1 MYMDKIHHVKEKSDM
16 ILEPLQVMIQLS
28 FLSFCPIGTKLSIAE
43 NLLYLQLPSW
53 SQGMTRWYMKDNKDD
68 LYYLFQ
74 AIRRYYLWY
83 KPDTCIIYEKI
94 LETAIK
100 GIQKLIKTYENTDKI
115 SIRHTLTL
123 YTNILN
129 LESPELFKDT
139 TDQDVNIDS
148 VFENVTKLYNKKIL
162 SIVYNGILIME
173 TGEKEQDVQTILN
186 GLQQILMPQNFK
198 IKTWIRDNLTC

>member
-173 TGEKEQDVQTILN
+173 TGEKEQDIQTILN

>member
-148 VFENVTKLYNKKIL
+148 VFENVTKLYNKKIH
-162 SIVYNGILIME
+162 I
-173 TGEKEQDVQTILN
+173 
-186 GLQQILMPQNFK
+186 
-198 IKTWIRDNLTC
+198 

>member
-1 MYMDKIHHVKEKSDM
+1 MDKINHVKEKSDM
-16 ILEPLQVMIQLS
+16 ILEPLQVMIQLA

-43 NLLYLQLPSW
+43 NLLYLQMPSW
-53 SQGMTRWYMKDNKDD
+53 SQGVTRWYMKDNKDD

-83 KPDTCIIYEKI
+83 KPDSCIIYEKI
-94 LETAIK
+94 LITAIK

-123 YTNILN
+123 YTNILS
-129 LESPELFKDT
+129 LESPELFKET
-139 TDQDVNIDS
+139 TDQEINIDN

-162 SIVYNGILIME
+162 SMVYNGILIME
-173 TGEKEQDVQTILN
+173 EVEKNTDIETILC
-186 GLQQILMPQNFK
+186 GLQKILTPQNFK

>member
-1 MYMDKIHHVKEKSDM
+1 MDKIHHVKEKSDM

-94 LETAIK
+94 LQTAIK

-173 TGEKEQDVQTILN
+173 TGEKEQDIQTILN

>member
-1 MYMDKIHHVKEKSDM
+1 MDKIHHVKEKSDM

-173 TGEKEQDVQTILN
+173 TGEKEQDIQTILN

>member
-1 MYMDKIHHVKEKSDM
+1 MHHVKEKTDM

-28 FLSFCPIGTKLSIAE
+28 FLSFCPIGTKLSISE

-94 LETAIK
+94 LTQAIN

-139 TDQDVNIDS
+139 SDKDVNIDH

-173 TGEKEQDVQTILN
+173 EAEKESDIRSILN
-186 GLQQILMPQNFK
+186 GIQQVLMPQNFK